1 MKPLITIHN
10 VETNQIIEREMN
22 SEEYEVYLADLAQY
36 EKEQAEATA
45 KATQRAA
52 LLERL
57 GLTEEEAK
65 LLLG

>member
-1 MKPLITIHN
+1 MYKVKEIN
-10 VETNQIIEREMN
+10 VATG
-22 SEEYEVYLADLAQY
+22 EEIVRDFTAEEIAQL
-36 EKEQAEATA
+36 EQAQVKAAKLEA
-45 KATQRAA
+45 KAQAKAEQRAA